1 MSRQSNYVNPL
12 FQYGENELNDDIQQE
27 QEDDELINQIFS
39 SFQDQPEYEENDMI
53 YSENFDQYINQTLP
67 LDEDFFLNNS
77 YEQEFYEDIVWAEND
92 LGFTTGFLP
101 ELRLR
106 EISQENYVLPGQIE
120 NIEYFDEENNE
131 YYTDEEL

>member
-39 SFQDQPEYEENDMI
+39 SFQDQPEYEENYMI

-106 EISQENYVLPGQIE
+106 EISQDLPGQIE